1 MKRAKLNNDKI
12 TALYCRLS
20 KDDGTNNES
29 MSISTQK
36 TMLKDY
42 AKRNGFLN
50 CQFYVDD
57 GYSGT
62 NYDRPAFR
70 QLIEDIQDG
79 EVSTLITKDLSRL
92 GRNYLE
98 TGTYIEVFFPNHNV
112 RYIAINDGVDSIDNA
127 QMDITPF
134 RNIINEM
141 YAKDTSRKIKSALH
155 ARRMQGKYMAT
166 TAPFGYQKDEK
177 DHNHL
182 VIDEVTA
189 PVVELIFSIAEEG
202 VGLHTICNRL
212 RKAKVLK
219 PSFYKKELF
228 ERFMDEEK
236 MYDWD
241 TAYVSQILHN
251 PVYAGNLTVADKP
264 TKTMHFRKRQYIPFA
279 EREVIYGTHEPI
291 IEQNRWNNV
300 QKILQSR
307 PPVIGESSSG
317 YDNIFRGVI
326 KCADCGS
333 AMLAKVEQKR
343 KRNNVLDKTFYCCT
357 KYRKFGKDGCSS
369 HNIEARTVHEVVLA
383 DIQKHAGQA
392 LTDRKAMVTDIAER
406 LNLQMSADREQQ
418 KKELRQCK
426 QRVSEIENLYAK
438 LYEDL
443 TRELITE
450 KRFQMLSARYDSEQE
465 ELTAKIKELEKSAI
479 ADKEQLSSIE
489 HFAEQISG
497 YAGITE
503 LNFKIINQLI
513 EKILV
518 SEPVEIDGQKIQR
531 LTIHYKFIGAK
542 EAIFKLTNL
551 QKNSIL
557 IKPCSRGVSGALYP
571 QSAPVGVMLYRGP
584 ASA

>member
-264 TKTMHFRKRQYIPFA
+264 TKTMRSKKRQYIPYA
-279 EREVIYGTHEPI
+279 EREIIYGTHEPI

-357 KYRKFGKDGCSS
+357 KYRKFGKEGCSS
-369 HNIEARTVHEVVLA
+369 HTIEARTVHEVVLA

-392 LTDRKAMVTDIAER
+392 LTDRKAMVTEIAER

-443 TRELITE
+443 TRELLTE

-489 HFAEQISG
+489 QFAEQISG

-518 SEPVEIDGQKIQR
+518 SEPVEVDGQKIQR
-531 LTIHYKFIGAK
+531 LTIHYKFIGAL
-542 EAIFKLTNL
+542 ETLE
-551 QKNSIL
+551 
-557 IKPCSRGVSGALYP
+557 
-571 QSAPVGVMLYRGP
+571 
-584 ASA
+584 

>member
-141 YAKDTSRKIKSALH
+141 YSKDTSRKIKSALH
-155 ARRMQGKYMAT
+155 ARKIQGKYMAT
-166 TAPFGYQKDEK
+166 TAPFSYKKDES

-212 RKAKVLK
+212 RKAKVIK
-219 PSFYKKELF
+219 PSFHKKEMF
-228 ERFMDEEK
+228 ERYIDEEK

-241 TAYVSQILHN
+241 TAYVSKILHD
-251 PVYAGNLTVADKP
+251 PVYAGNLTVAERP
-264 TKTMHFRKRQYIPFA
+264 TKTMRSKKRQYIPYA

-317 YDNIFRGVI
+317 YDNIFRGII

-357 KYRKFGKDGCSS
+357 KYRKFGKEGCSS
-369 HNIEARTVHEVVLA
+369 HTIEARTVHEVVLA

-392 LTDRKAMVTDIAER
+392 LTDRKAMVTEIAER

-443 TRELITE
+443 TRELLTE

-489 HFAEQISG
+489 QFAEQISG

-518 SEPVEIDGQKIQR
+518 SEPVEVDGQKIQR
-531 LTIHYKFIGAK
+531 LTIHYKFIGAL
-542 EAIFKLTNL
+542 ETLE
-551 QKNSIL
+551 
-557 IKPCSRGVSGALYP
+557 
-571 QSAPVGVMLYRGP
+571 
-584 ASA
+584 

>member
-155 ARRMQGKYMAT
+155 ARKMQGKYMAT

-189 PVVELIFSIAEEG
+189 PIVELIFSIAEEG

-212 RKAKVLK
+212 RKAKVIK
-219 PSFYKKELF
+219 PSFYKKEMF
-228 ERFMDEEK
+228 ERYTDEEK

-241 TAYVSQILHN
+241 TAYVSKILHD
-251 PVYAGNLTVADKP
+251 PVYAGNLTVAERP
-264 TKTMHFRKRQYIPFA
+264 TKTMRSKKRQYIPYA

-291 IEQNRWNNV
+291 IEQSRWNTV
-300 QKILQSR
+300 QKILESR

-317 YDNIFRGVI
+317 YDNIFRGII

-357 KYRKFGKDGCSS
+357 KYRKFGKEGCSS
-369 HNIEARTVHEVVLA
+369 HTIEARTVHEVVLA

-392 LTDRKAMVTDIAER
+392 LADRKAMVTEIAER
-406 LNLQMSADREQQ
+406 LNLQLSADKEQQ

-450 KRFQMLSARYDSEQE
+450 KRFQMLSARFDSEQE

-489 HFAEQISG
+489 QFAEQISG

-518 SEPVEIDGQKIQR
+518 SEPVEVDGQKIQR
-531 LTIHYKFIGAK
+531 LTIHYKFIGAL
-542 EAIFKLTNL
+542 ETLE
-551 QKNSIL
+551 
-557 IKPCSRGVSGALYP
+557 
-571 QSAPVGVMLYRGP
+571 
-584 ASA
+584 

>member
-155 ARRMQGKYMAT
+155 ARKMQGKYMAT

-264 TKTMHFRKRQYIPFA
+264 TKTIRSKKRQYIPFA

-317 YDNIFRGVI
+317 YDNIFRGII

-357 KYRKFGKDGCSS
+357 KYRKFGKEGCSS
-369 HNIEARTVHEVVLA
+369 HTIEARTVHEVVLA

-392 LTDRKAMVTDIAER
+392 LTDRKAMVTEIAER

-443 TRELITE
+443 TRELLTE

-489 HFAEQISG
+489 QFAEQISG

-531 LTIHYKFIGAK
+531 LTIHYKFIGAL
-542 EAIFKLTNL
+542 ETLE
-551 QKNSIL
+551 
-557 IKPCSRGVSGALYP
+557 
-571 QSAPVGVMLYRGP
+571 
-584 ASA
+584 

>member
-264 TKTMHFRKRQYIPFA
+264 TKTMRSKKRQYIPFA

-317 YDNIFRGVI
+317 YDNIFRGII

-357 KYRKFGKDGCSS
+357 KYRKFGKEGCSS

-392 LTDRKAMVTDIAER
+392 LADRKAMVTEIAER
-406 LNLQMSADREQQ
+406 LNLQLSADREQQ

-443 TRELITE
+443 TRELLTE

-479 ADKEQLSSIE
+479 ADREQLSSIE
-489 HFAEQISG
+489 QFAEQISG

-518 SEPVEIDGQKIQR
+518 SEPVEVDGQKIQR
-531 LTIHYKFIGAK
+531 LTIHYKFIGAL
-542 EAIFKLTNL
+542 ETLE
-551 QKNSIL
+551 
-557 IKPCSRGVSGALYP
+557 
-571 QSAPVGVMLYRGP
+571 
-584 ASA
+584 

>member
-264 TKTMHFRKRQYIPFA
+264 TKTMRSKKRQYIPFA

-317 YDNIFRGVI
+317 YDNIFRGII

-343 KRNNVLDKTFYCCT
+343 KRNNVIDKTFYCCT
-357 KYRKFGKDGCSS
+357 KYRKFGKEGCSS

-383 DIQKHAGQA
+383 DIQRHAQQA

-406 LNLQMSADREQQ
+406 LNLQLSADKEQQ

-438 LYEDL
+438 LYEDM

-465 ELTAKIKELEKSAI
+465 ELSARIKELEKSAI
-479 ADKEQLSSIE
+479 EDREQLSSIE
-489 HFAEQISG
+489 QFAEQISG

-518 SEPVEIDGQKIQR
+518 SEPVEVDGQKIQR
-531 LTIHYKFIGAK
+531 LTIHYKFIGAL
-542 EAIFKLTNL
+542 ETLE
-551 QKNSIL
+551 
-557 IKPCSRGVSGALYP
+557 
-571 QSAPVGVMLYRGP
+571 
-584 ASA
+584 

>member
-1 MKRAKLNNDKI
+1 MKMAKLNNDKI

-264 TKTMHFRKRQYIPFA
+264 TKTMRSKKRQYIPFA

-317 YDNIFRGVI
+317 YDNIFRGII

-357 KYRKFGKDGCSS
+357 KYRKYGKEGCSS

-406 LNLQMSADREQQ
+406 LNLQLSADKEQQ

-465 ELTAKIKELEKSAI
+465 ELTARIKELEKSAI

-518 SEPVEIDGQKIQR
+518 SEPVEVDGQKIQR
-531 LTIHYKFIGAK
+531 LTIHYKFIGAL
-542 EAIFKLTNL
+542 ETLE
-551 QKNSIL
+551 
-557 IKPCSRGVSGALYP
+557 
-571 QSAPVGVMLYRGP
+571 
-584 ASA
+584 

>member
-20 KDDGTNNES
+20 KDNGTNNER

-155 ARRMQGKYMAT
+155 ARKMQGKYMAT

-202 VGLHTICNRL
+202 MGLHTICNRL
-212 RKAKVLK
+212 RKAKVIK
-219 PSFYKKELF
+219 PSFHKKEMF
-228 ERFMDEEK
+228 ERYIDEEK

-241 TAYVSQILHN
+241 TAYVSKILHD
-251 PVYAGNLTVADKP
+251 PVYAGNLTVAERP
-264 TKTMHFRKRQYIPFA
+264 TKTMRSKKRQYIPYA

-291 IEQNRWNNV
+291 IEQSRWNTV
-300 QKILQSR
+300 QKILESR

-317 YDNIFRGVI
+317 YDNIFRGII

-343 KRNNVLDKTFYCCT
+343 KRNNVLDKTFYCCI
-357 KYRKFGKDGCSS
+357 KYRKFGKEGCSS
-369 HNIEARTVHEVVLA
+369 HTIEARTVHEVVLA

-392 LTDRKAMVTDIAER
+392 LADRKAMVTEIAER

-450 KRFQMLSARYDSEQE
+450 KRFQMLSARFDSEQE

-518 SEPVEIDGQKIQR
+518 SEPVEVDGQKIQR
-531 LTIHYKFIGAK
+531 LTIHYKFIGAL
-542 EAIFKLTNL
+542 ETLE
-551 QKNSIL
+551 
-557 IKPCSRGVSGALYP
+557 
-571 QSAPVGVMLYRGP
+571 
-584 ASA
+584 

>member
-264 TKTMHFRKRQYIPFA
+264 TKTMRSKKRQYIPYA
-279 EREVIYGTHEPI
+279 EREIIYGTHEPI

-317 YDNIFRGVI
+317 YDNIFRGII

-357 KYRKFGKDGCSS
+357 KYRKFGKEGCSS
-369 HNIEARTVHEVVLA
+369 HTIEARTVHEVVLA

-392 LTDRKAMVTDIAER
+392 LTDRKAMVTEIAER
-406 LNLQMSADREQQ
+406 LNLQLSADKEQQ

-443 TRELITE
+443 TRELLTE

-489 HFAEQISG
+489 QFAEQISD
-497 YAGITE
+497 YAGITK

-518 SEPVEIDGQKIQR
+518 SEPVEVDGQKIQR
-531 LTIHYKFIGAK
+531 LTIHYKFIGAL
-542 EAIFKLTNL
+542 ETLE
-551 QKNSIL
+551 
-557 IKPCSRGVSGALYP
+557 
-571 QSAPVGVMLYRGP
+571 
-584 ASA
+584 

>member
-70 QLIEDIQDG
+70 QLIGDIQDG

-212 RKAKVLK
+212 RKAKVIK
-219 PSFYKKELF
+219 PSFYKKE
-228 ERFMDEEK
+228 
-236 MYDWD
+236 
-241 TAYVSQILHN
+241 
-251 PVYAGNLTVADKP
+251 
-264 TKTMHFRKRQYIPFA
+264 
-279 EREVIYGTHEPI
+279 
-291 IEQNRWNNV
+291 
-300 QKILQSR
+300 
-307 PPVIGESSSG
+307 
-317 YDNIFRGVI
+317 
-326 KCADCGS
+326 
-333 AMLAKVEQKR
+333 MLAKVEQKR

-357 KYRKFGKDGCSS
+357 KYRKFGKEGCSS
-369 HNIEARTVHEVVLA
+369 HTIEARTVHEVVLA

-392 LTDRKAMVTDIAER
+392 LTDRKAMVTEIAER
-406 LNLQMSADREQQ
+406 LNLQLSADREQQ

-443 TRELITE
+443 TRELLTE

-489 HFAEQISG
+489 QFAEQISG

-518 SEPVEIDGQKIQR
+518 SEPVEVDGQKIQR
-531 LTIHYKFIGAK
+531 LTIHYKFIGAL
-542 EAIFKLTNL
+542 ETLE
-551 QKNSIL
+551 
-557 IKPCSRGVSGALYP
+557 
-571 QSAPVGVMLYRGP
+571 
-584 ASA
+584 

>member
-155 ARRMQGKYMAT
+155 ARKMQGKYMAT

-212 RKAKVLK
+212 RKAKVIK
-219 PSFYKKELF
+219 PSFYKKEMF
-228 ERFMDEEK
+228 ERYTDEEK

-241 TAYVSQILHN
+241 TAYVSKILHD
-251 PVYAGNLTVADKP
+251 PVYAGNLTVAERP
-264 TKTMHFRKRQYIPFA
+264 TKTMRSKKRQYIPYA

-300 QKILQSR
+300 QKILESR

-357 KYRKFGKDGCSS
+357 KYRKFGKEGCSS
-369 HNIEARTVHEVVLA
+369 HTIEARTVHEVVLA

-392 LTDRKAMVTDIAER
+392 LTDRKAMVTEIAER

-443 TRELITE
+443 TRELLTE

-518 SEPVEIDGQKIQR
+518 SEPVEVDGQKIQR
-531 LTIHYKFIGAK
+531 LTIHYKFIGAL
-542 EAIFKLTNL
+542 ETLE
-551 QKNSIL
+551 
-557 IKPCSRGVSGALYP
+557 
-571 QSAPVGVMLYRGP
+571 
-584 ASA
+584 

>member
-264 TKTMHFRKRQYIPFA
+264 TKTMRSKKRQYIPYA
-279 EREVIYGTHEPI
+279 EREIIYGTHEPI

-357 KYRKFGKDGCSS
+357 KYRKFGKEGCSA
-369 HNIEARTVHEVVLA
+369 HTIEARTVHEVVLA

-392 LTDRKAMVTDIAER
+392 LTDRKAMVTEIAER

-443 TRELITE
+443 TRELLTE

-489 HFAEQISG
+489 QFAEQISG

-518 SEPVEIDGQKIQR
+518 SEPVEVDGQKIQR
-531 LTIHYKFIGAK
+531 LTIHYKFIGAL
-542 EAIFKLTNL
+542 ETLE
-551 QKNSIL
+551 
-557 IKPCSRGVSGALYP
+557 
-571 QSAPVGVMLYRGP
+571 
-584 ASA
+584 

>member
-62 NYDRPAFR
+62 NYYRPAFR

-212 RKAKVLK
+212 RKAKVIK
-219 PSFYKKELF
+219 PSFYKKEMF
-228 ERFMDEEK
+228 ERYTDEEK

-241 TAYVSQILHN
+241 TAYVSKILHD
-251 PVYAGNLTVADKP
+251 PVYAGNLTVAERP
-264 TKTMHFRKRQYIPFA
+264 TKTMRSKKRQYIPYA

-291 IEQNRWNNV
+291 IEQSRWNTV
-300 QKILQSR
+300 QKILESR

-357 KYRKFGKDGCSS
+357 KYRKFGKEGCSS
-369 HNIEARTVHEVVLA
+369 HTIEARTVHEVVLA

-392 LTDRKAMVTDIAER
+392 LADRKAMVTEIAER
-406 LNLQMSADREQQ
+406 LNLQLSADKEQQ

-450 KRFQMLSARYDSEQE
+450 KRFQMLSARFDSEQE

-489 HFAEQISG
+489 QFAEQISG

-518 SEPVEIDGQKIQR
+518 SEPVEVDGQKIQR
-531 LTIHYKFIGAK
+531 LTIHYKFIGAL
-542 EAIFKLTNL
+542 ETLE
-551 QKNSIL
+551 
-557 IKPCSRGVSGALYP
+557 
-571 QSAPVGVMLYRGP
+571 
-584 ASA
+584 

>member
-155 ARRMQGKYMAT
+155 ARKMQGKYMAT

-212 RKAKVLK
+212 RKAKVIK
-219 PSFYKKELF
+219 PSFYKKEMF
-228 ERFMDEEK
+228 ERYTDEEK

-241 TAYVSQILHN
+241 TAYVSKILHD
-251 PVYAGNLTVADKP
+251 PVYAGNLTVAERP
-264 TKTMHFRKRQYIPFA
+264 TKTMRSKKRQYIPYA

-291 IEQNRWNNV
+291 IEQSRWNTV
-300 QKILQSR
+300 QKILESR

-357 KYRKFGKDGCSS
+357 KYRKFGKEGCSS
-369 HNIEARTVHEVVLA
+369 HTIEARTVHEVVLA

-392 LTDRKAMVTDIAER
+392 LTDRKAMVTEIAER

-443 TRELITE
+443 TRELLTE

-489 HFAEQISG
+489 QFAEQISG

-518 SEPVEIDGQKIQR
+518 SEPVEVDGQKIQR
-531 LTIHYKFIGAK
+531 LTIHYKFIGAL
-542 EAIFKLTNL
+542 ETLE
-551 QKNSIL
+551 
-557 IKPCSRGVSGALYP
+557 
-571 QSAPVGVMLYRGP
+571 
-584 ASA
+584 

>member
-79 EVSTLITKDLSRL
+79 EASTLITKDLSRL

-112 RYIAINDGVDSIDNA
+112 RYIAVNDGVDSIDNA

-141 YAKDTSRKIKSALH
+141 YAKDTSWKIKSALH

-228 ERFMDEEK
+228 ERFMDEGK

-264 TKTMHFRKRQYIPFA
+264 TKTMRSKKRQYIPFA

-317 YDNIFRGVI
+317 YDNIFRGII

-357 KYRKFGKDGCSS
+357 KYRKFGKEGCSS
-369 HNIEARTVHEVVLA
+369 HTIEARTVHEVVLA

-392 LTDRKAMVTDIAER
+392 LADRKAMVTEIAER
-406 LNLQMSADREQQ
+406 LNLQLSADREQQ

-443 TRELITE
+443 TRELLTE

-479 ADKEQLSSIE
+479 ADREQLSSIE
-489 HFAEQISG
+489 QFAEQISG

-518 SEPVEIDGQKIQR
+518 SEPVEVDGQKIQR
-531 LTIHYKFIGAK
+531 LTIHYKFIGAL
-542 EAIFKLTNL
+542 ETLE
-551 QKNSIL
+551 
-557 IKPCSRGVSGALYP
+557 
-571 QSAPVGVMLYRGP
+571 
-584 ASA
+584 

>member
-155 ARRMQGKYMAT
+155 ARKMQGKYMAT

-212 RKAKVLK
+212 RKAKVIK
-219 PSFYKKELF
+219 PSFYKKEMF
-228 ERFMDEEK
+228 ERYTDEEK

-241 TAYVSQILHN
+241 TAYVSKILHD
-251 PVYAGNLTVADKP
+251 PVYAGNLTVAERP
-264 TKTMHFRKRQYIPFA
+264 TKTMRSKKRQYIPYA

-291 IEQNRWNNV
+291 IEQNRWNTV
-300 QKILQSR
+300 QKILESR

-317 YDNIFRGVI
+317 YDNIFRGII

-357 KYRKFGKDGCSS
+357 KYRKFGKEGCSS
-369 HNIEARTVHEVVLA
+369 HTIEARTVHEVVLA

-392 LTDRKAMVTDIAER
+392 LADRKAMVTEIAER
-406 LNLQMSADREQQ
+406 LNLQLSADKEQQ

-450 KRFQMLSARYDSEQE
+450 KRFQMLSARFDSEQE

-518 SEPVEIDGQKIQR
+518 SEPVEVDGQKIQR
-531 LTIHYKFIGAK
+531 LTIHYKFIGAL
-542 EAIFKLTNL
+542 ETLE
-551 QKNSIL
+551 
-557 IKPCSRGVSGALYP
+557 
-571 QSAPVGVMLYRGP
+571 
-584 ASA
+584 

>member
-264 TKTMHFRKRQYIPFA
+264 TKTMRSKKRQYIPFA

-392 LTDRKAMVTDIAER
+392 LTDRKAMVTEIAER
-406 LNLQMSADREQQ
+406 LNLQLSADKEQQ

-489 HFAEQISG
+489 QFAEQISG

-518 SEPVEIDGQKIQR
+518 SEPVEVDGQKIQR
-531 LTIHYKFIGAK
+531 LTIHYKFIGAL
-542 EAIFKLTNL
+542 ETLE
-551 QKNSIL
+551 
-557 IKPCSRGVSGALYP
+557 
-571 QSAPVGVMLYRGP
+571 
-584 ASA
+584 

>member
-155 ARRMQGKYMAT
+155 ARKMQGKYMAT

-212 RKAKVLK
+212 RKAKVIK
-219 PSFYKKELF
+219 PSFYKKE
-228 ERFMDEEK
+228 
-236 MYDWD
+236 
-241 TAYVSQILHN
+241 
-251 PVYAGNLTVADKP
+251 
-264 TKTMHFRKRQYIPFA
+264 
-279 EREVIYGTHEPI
+279 
-291 IEQNRWNNV
+291 
-300 QKILQSR
+300 
-307 PPVIGESSSG
+307 
-317 YDNIFRGVI
+317 
-326 KCADCGS
+326 
-333 AMLAKVEQKR
+333 MLAKVEQKR

-357 KYRKFGKDGCSS
+357 KYRKFGKEGCSS
-369 HNIEARTVHEVVLA
+369 HTIEARTVHEVVLA

-392 LTDRKAMVTDIAER
+392 LTDRKAMVTEIAER
-406 LNLQMSADREQQ
+406 LNLQLSADREQQ
-418 KKELRQCK
+418 KKELRQYK

-443 TRELITE
+443 TRELLTE

-489 HFAEQISG
+489 QFAEQISG

-518 SEPVEIDGQKIQR
+518 SEPVEVDGQKIQR
-531 LTIHYKFIGAK
+531 LT
-542 EAIFKLTNL
+542 
-551 QKNSIL
+551 SIT
-557 IKPCSRGVSGALYP
+557 SS
-571 QSAPVGVMLYRGP
+571 
-584 ASA
+584 

>member
-1 MKRAKLNNDKI
+1 MKKAKLNNDKI

-112 RYIAINDGVDSIDNA
+112 HYIAINEGVDSIDNA

-134 RNIINEM
+134 RNIINKM

-155 ARRMQGKYMAT
+155 ARRMQGKYMAA

-212 RKAKVLK
+212 RKAKVIK
-219 PSFYKKELF
+219 PSFYKREMF
-228 ERFMDEEK
+228 ERYTDEEK

-241 TAYVSQILHN
+241 TAYVSKILHD
-251 PVYAGNLTVADKP
+251 PVYAGNLTVAERP
-264 TKTMHFRKRQYIPFA
+264 TKTMRSKKRQYIPYA

-291 IEQNRWNNV
+291 IEQSRWNTV
-300 QKILQSR
+300 QKILESR

-317 YDNIFRGVI
+317 YDNIFRGII

-357 KYRKFGKDGCSS
+357 KYRKFGKEGCSA
-369 HNIEARTVHEVVLA
+369 HTIEARTVHEVVLA

-392 LTDRKAMVTDIAER
+392 LTDRKAMVTEIAER
-406 LNLQMSADREQQ
+406 LNLQLSADKEQQ

-443 TRELITE
+443 TRELLTE
-450 KRFQMLSARYDSEQE
+450 KRFQMLSARFDSEQE

-489 HFAEQISG
+489 QFAEQISG

-513 EKILV
+513 EKFLV
-518 SEPVEIDGQKIQR
+518 SEPVEVDGQKTQR
-531 LTIHYKFIGAK
+531 LTIHYKFIGAL
-542 EAIFKLTNL
+542 ETLE
-551 QKNSIL
+551 
-557 IKPCSRGVSGALYP
+557 
-571 QSAPVGVMLYRGP
+571 
-584 ASA
+584 

>member
-112 RYIAINDGVDSIDNA
+112 RYIAINDGVDSINNA

-264 TKTMHFRKRQYIPFA
+264 TKTMRSKKRQYIPFA

-291 IEQNRWNNV
+291 IEQNRWNTI
-300 QKILQSR
+300 QKILESR

-317 YDNIFRGVI
+317 YDNIFRGII

-357 KYRKFGKDGCSS
+357 KYRKFGKEGCSS
-369 HNIEARTVHEVVLA
+369 HTIEARTVHEVVLA

-392 LTDRKAMVTDIAER
+392 LTDRKAMVTEIAER
-406 LNLQMSADREQQ
+406 LNLQLSADKEQQ

-443 TRELITE
+443 TRELLTE

-479 ADKEQLSSIE
+479 ADREQLSSIE
-489 HFAEQISG
+489 QFAEQISG

-518 SEPVEIDGQKIQR
+518 SEPVEVDGQKIQR
-531 LTIHYKFIGAK
+531 LTIHYKFIGAL
-542 EAIFKLTNL
+542 ETLE
-551 QKNSIL
+551 
-557 IKPCSRGVSGALYP
+557 
-571 QSAPVGVMLYRGP
+571 
-584 ASA
+584 

>member
-20 KDDGTNNES
+20 KDDGTNNDS

-264 TKTMHFRKRQYIPFA
+264 TKTMRSKKRQYIPYA
-279 EREVIYGTHEPI
+279 EREIIYGTHEPI

-357 KYRKFGKDGCSS
+357 KYRKFGKEGCSA
-369 HNIEARTVHEVVLA
+369 HTIEARTVHEVVLA

-392 LTDRKAMVTDIAER
+392 LTDRKAMVMEIAER
-406 LNLQMSADREQQ
+406 LNLQLSADREQQ

-497 YAGITE
+497 YAGIAE

-531 LTIHYKFIGAK
+531 LTIHYKFIGAL
-542 EAIFKLTNL
+542 ETLE
-551 QKNSIL
+551 
-557 IKPCSRGVSGALYP
+557 
-571 QSAPVGVMLYRGP
+571 
-584 ASA
+584 

>member
-1 MKRAKLNNDKI
+1 MKKAKLNNDKI

-212 RKAKVLK
+212 RKAKVIK
-219 PSFYKKELF
+219 PSFYKKEMF
-228 ERFMDEEK
+228 ERYTDEEK

-241 TAYVSQILHN
+241 TAYVSKILHD
-251 PVYAGNLTVADKP
+251 PVYAGNLTVAERP
-264 TKTMHFRKRQYIPFA
+264 TKTMRSKKRQYIPYA

-291 IEQNRWNNV
+291 IEQSRWNTV
-300 QKILQSR
+300 QKILESR

-317 YDNIFRGVI
+317 YDNIFRGII

-357 KYRKFGKDGCSS
+357 KYRKFGKEGCSA
-369 HNIEARTVHEVVLA
+369 HTIEARTVHEVVLA

-392 LTDRKAMVTDIAER
+392 LTDRKAMVTEIAER
-406 LNLQMSADREQQ
+406 LNLQLSADKEQQ

-450 KRFQMLSARYDSEQE
+450 KRFQMLSARFDSEQE

-489 HFAEQISG
+489 QFAEQISG

-513 EKILV
+513 EKFLV
-518 SEPVEIDGQKIQR
+518 SEPVEVDGQKTQR
-531 LTIHYKFIGAK
+531 LTIHYKFIGAL
-542 EAIFKLTNL
+542 ETLE
-551 QKNSIL
+551 
-557 IKPCSRGVSGALYP
+557 
-571 QSAPVGVMLYRGP
+571 
-584 ASA
+584 

>member
-155 ARRMQGKYMAT
+155 ARKMQGKYMAT

-264 TKTMHFRKRQYIPFA
+264 TKTMRSKKRQYIPFA

-300 QKILQSR
+300 QKILESR

-357 KYRKFGKDGCSS
+357 KYRKFGKEGCSS
-369 HNIEARTVHEVVLA
+369 HTIEARTVHEVVLA

-392 LTDRKAMVTDIAER
+392 LTDRKAMVTEIAER
-406 LNLQMSADREQQ
+406 LNLQLSADREQQ

-450 KRFQMLSARYDSEQE
+450 KRFQMLSARFDSEQE

-489 HFAEQISG
+489 QFAEQISG

-518 SEPVEIDGQKIQR
+518 SEPVEVDGQKIQR
-531 LTIHYKFIGAK
+531 LTIHYKFIGAL
-542 EAIFKLTNL
+542 ETLE
-551 QKNSIL
+551 
-557 IKPCSRGVSGALYP
+557 
-571 QSAPVGVMLYRGP
+571 
-584 ASA
+584 

>member
-189 PVVELIFSIAEEG
+189 PIVELIFSIAEEG

-212 RKAKVLK
+212 RKAKVIK
-219 PSFYKKELF
+219 PSFYKKEMF
-228 ERFMDEEK
+228 ERYTDEEK

-241 TAYVSQILHN
+241 TAYVSKILHD
-251 PVYAGNLTVADKP
+251 PVYAGNLTVAERP
-264 TKTMHFRKRQYIPFA
+264 TKTMRSKKRQYIPYA

-291 IEQNRWNNV
+291 IEQSRWNTV
-300 QKILQSR
+300 QKILESR

-357 KYRKFGKDGCSS
+357 KYRKFGKEGCSS
-369 HNIEARTVHEVVLA
+369 HTIEARTVHEVVLA

-392 LTDRKAMVTDIAER
+392 LADRKAMVTEIAER
-406 LNLQMSADREQQ
+406 LNLQLSADKEQQ

-450 KRFQMLSARYDSEQE
+450 KRFQMLSARFDSEQE
-465 ELTAKIKELEKSAI
+465 ELTARIKELEKSAI

-489 HFAEQISG
+489 QFAEQISG

-518 SEPVEIDGQKIQR
+518 SEPVEVDGQKIQR
-531 LTIHYKFIGAK
+531 LTIHYKFIGAL
-542 EAIFKLTNL
+542 ETLE
-551 QKNSIL
+551 
-557 IKPCSRGVSGALYP
+557 
-571 QSAPVGVMLYRGP
+571 
-584 ASA
+584 

>member
-264 TKTMHFRKRQYIPFA
+264 TKTMRSKKRQYIPYA
-279 EREVIYGTHEPI
+279 EREIIYGTHEPI

-317 YDNIFRGVI
+317 YDNIFRGII

-357 KYRKFGKDGCSS
+357 KYRKFGKEGCSS
-369 HNIEARTVHEVVLA
+369 HTIEARTVHEVVLA

-392 LTDRKAMVTDIAER
+392 LTDRKTMVTDIAER

-443 TRELITE
+443 TRELLTE

-489 HFAEQISG
+489 QFAEQISG

-518 SEPVEIDGQKIQR
+518 SEPVEVDGQKIQR
-531 LTIHYKFIGAK
+531 LTIHYKFIGVL
-542 EAIFKLTNL
+542 ETLE
-551 QKNSIL
+551 
-557 IKPCSRGVSGALYP
+557 
-571 QSAPVGVMLYRGP
+571 
-584 ASA
+584 

>member
-189 PVVELIFSIAEEG
+189 PIVELIFSIAEEG

-212 RKAKVLK
+212 RKAKVIK
-219 PSFYKKELF
+219 PSFYKKEMF
-228 ERFMDEEK
+228 ERYTDEEK

-241 TAYVSQILHN
+241 TAYVSKILHD
-251 PVYAGNLTVADKP
+251 PVYAGNLTVAERP
-264 TKTMHFRKRQYIPFA
+264 TKTMRSKKRQYIPYA

-291 IEQNRWNNV
+291 IEQSRWNTV
-300 QKILQSR
+300 QKILESR

-357 KYRKFGKDGCSS
+357 KYRKFGKEGCSS
-369 HNIEARTVHEVVLA
+369 HTIEARTVHEVVLA

-392 LTDRKAMVTDIAER
+392 LTDRKAMVTEIAER

-443 TRELITE
+443 TRELLTE

-489 HFAEQISG
+489 QFAEQISG

-518 SEPVEIDGQKIQR
+518 SEPVEVDGQKIQR
-531 LTIHYKFIGAK
+531 LTIHYKFIGAL
-542 EAIFKLTNL
+542 ETLE
-551 QKNSIL
+551 
-557 IKPCSRGVSGALYP
+557 
-571 QSAPVGVMLYRGP
+571 
-584 ASA
+584 

>member
-1 MKRAKLNNDKI
+1 MQRAKLNNDKI
-12 TALYCRLS
+12 TVLYCRLS

-212 RKAKVLK
+212 RKAKVIK
-219 PSFYKKELF
+219 PSFYKKEMF
-228 ERFMDEEK
+228 ERYTDEEK

-241 TAYVSQILHN
+241 TAYVSKILHD
-251 PVYAGNLTVADKP
+251 PVYAGNLTVAERL
-264 TKTMHFRKRQYIPFA
+264 TKTMRSKKRQYIPYA

-291 IEQNRWNNV
+291 IEQSRWNTV
-300 QKILQSR
+300 QKILESR

-317 YDNIFRGVI
+317 YDNIFRGII

-357 KYRKFGKDGCSS
+357 KYRKFGKEGCSS
-369 HNIEARTVHEVVLA
+369 HTIEARTVHEVVLA

-392 LTDRKAMVTDIAER
+392 LTDRKAMVTEIAER
-406 LNLQMSADREQQ
+406 LNLQLSADKEQQ

-450 KRFQMLSARYDSEQE
+450 KRFQMLSARFDSEQE

-489 HFAEQISG
+489 QFAEQISG

-518 SEPVEIDGQKIQR
+518 SEPVEVDGQKIQR
-531 LTIHYKFIGAK
+531 LTIHYKFIGAL
-542 EAIFKLTNL
+542 ETLE
-551 QKNSIL
+551 
-557 IKPCSRGVSGALYP
+557 
-571 QSAPVGVMLYRGP
+571 
-584 ASA
+584 

>member
-189 PVVELIFSIAEEG
+189 PIVELIFSIAEEG

-212 RKAKVLK
+212 RKAKVIK
-219 PSFYKKELF
+219 PSFYKKEMF
-228 ERFMDEEK
+228 ERYTDEEK

-241 TAYVSQILHN
+241 TAYVSKILHD
-251 PVYAGNLTVADKP
+251 PVYAGNLTVAERP
-264 TKTMHFRKRQYIPFA
+264 TKTMRSKKRQYIPYA

-300 QKILQSR
+300 QKILESR

-317 YDNIFRGVI
+317 YDNIFRGII

-357 KYRKFGKDGCSS
+357 KYRKFGKEGCSS
-369 HNIEARTVHEVVLA
+369 HTIEARTVHEVVLA

-392 LTDRKAMVTDIAER
+392 LTDRKAMVTEIAER
-406 LNLQMSADREQQ
+406 LNLQLSADKEQQ

-450 KRFQMLSARYDSEQE
+450 KRFQMLSARFDSEQE

-518 SEPVEIDGQKIQR
+518 SEPVEVDGQKIQR
-531 LTIHYKFIGAK
+531 LTIHYKFIGAL
-542 EAIFKLTNL
+542 ETLE
-551 QKNSIL
+551 
-557 IKPCSRGVSGALYP
+557 
-571 QSAPVGVMLYRGP
+571 
-584 ASA
+584 

>member
-264 TKTMHFRKRQYIPFA
+264 TKTMRSKKRQYIPYA
-279 EREVIYGTHEPI
+279 EREIIYGTHELI

-357 KYRKFGKDGCSS
+357 KYRKFGKEGCSA
-369 HNIEARTVHEVVLA
+369 HTIEARTVHEVVLA

-392 LTDRKAMVTDIAER
+392 LTDRKAMVMEIAER
-406 LNLQMSADREQQ
+406 LNLQLSADREQQ

-497 YAGITE
+497 YAGIAE

-531 LTIHYKFIGAK
+531 LTIHYKFIGAL
-542 EAIFKLTNL
+542 ETLE
-551 QKNSIL
+551 
-557 IKPCSRGVSGALYP
+557 
-571 QSAPVGVMLYRGP
+571 
-584 ASA
+584 

>member
-155 ARRMQGKYMAT
+155 ARKMQGKYMAT

-212 RKAKVLK
+212 RKAKVIK
-219 PSFYKKELF
+219 PSFYKKEMF
-228 ERFMDEEK
+228 ERYTDEEK

-241 TAYVSQILHN
+241 TAYVSKILHD
-251 PVYAGNLTVADKP
+251 PVYAGNLTVAERP
-264 TKTMHFRKRQYIPFA
+264 TKTMRSKKRQYIPYA

-291 IEQNRWNNV
+291 IEQNRWNTI
-300 QKILQSR
+300 QKILESR

-317 YDNIFRGVI
+317 YDNIFRGII

-333 AMLAKVEQKR
+333 AMLVKVEQKR

-357 KYRKFGKDGCSS
+357 KYRKFGKEGCSS
-369 HNIEARTVHEVVLA
+369 HTIEARTVHEVVLA

-443 TRELITE
+443 TRELLTE
-450 KRFQMLSARYDSEQE
+450 KRFQMLSARFDSEQE

-489 HFAEQISG
+489 QFAEQISG

-518 SEPVEIDGQKIQR
+518 SEPVEVDGQKIQR
-531 LTIHYKFIGAK
+531 LTIHYKFIGAL
-542 EAIFKLTNL
+542 ETLE
-551 QKNSIL
+551 
-557 IKPCSRGVSGALYP
+557 
-571 QSAPVGVMLYRGP
+571 
-584 ASA
+584 

>member
-155 ARRMQGKYMAT
+155 ARKMQGKYMAT

-264 TKTMHFRKRQYIPFA
+264 TKTMRSKKRQYIPYA

-291 IEQNRWNNV
+291 IEQSRWNTV
-300 QKILQSR
+300 QKILESR

-357 KYRKFGKDGCSS
+357 KYRKFGKEGCSS
-369 HNIEARTVHEVVLA
+369 HTIEARTVHEVVLA

-392 LTDRKAMVTDIAER
+392 LTDRKAMVTEIAER

-443 TRELITE
+443 TRELLTE

-489 HFAEQISG
+489 QFAEQISG

-518 SEPVEIDGQKIQR
+518 SEPVEVDGQKIQR
-531 LTIHYKFIGAK
+531 LTIHYKFIGAL
-542 EAIFKLTNL
+542 ETLE
-551 QKNSIL
+551 
-557 IKPCSRGVSGALYP
+557 
-571 QSAPVGVMLYRGP
+571 
-584 ASA
+584 

>member
-264 TKTMHFRKRQYIPFA
+264 TKTMRSKKRQYIPFA

-357 KYRKFGKDGCSS
+357 KYRKFGKEGCSS

-392 LTDRKAMVTDIAER
+392 LTDRKAMVTEIAER

-443 TRELITE
+443 TRELLTE

-489 HFAEQISG
+489 QFAEQISG

-518 SEPVEIDGQKIQR
+518 SEPVEVDGQKIQR
-531 LTIHYKFIGAK
+531 LTIHYKFIGAL
-542 EAIFKLTNL
+542 ETLE
-551 QKNSIL
+551 
-557 IKPCSRGVSGALYP
+557 
-571 QSAPVGVMLYRGP
+571 
-584 ASA
+584 

>member
-1 MKRAKLNNDKI
+1 
-12 TALYCRLS
+12 
-20 KDDGTNNES
+20 
-29 MSISTQK
+29 
-36 TMLKDY
+36 
-42 AKRNGFLN
+42 
-50 CQFYVDD
+50 
-57 GYSGT
+57 
-62 NYDRPAFR
+62 
-70 QLIEDIQDG
+70 
-79 EVSTLITKDLSRL
+79 
-92 GRNYLE
+92 
-98 TGTYIEVFFPNHNV
+98 
-112 RYIAINDGVDSIDNA
+112 
-127 QMDITPF
+127 MDITPF

-166 TAPFGYQKDEK
+166 TAPFGYQKDKK

-212 RKAKVLK
+212 RKAKVMK

-264 TKTMHFRKRQYIPFA
+264 TKTMRSKKRQYIPYA
-279 EREVIYGTHEPI
+279 EREIIYGTHEPI

-317 YDNIFRGVI
+317 YDNIFRGII

-357 KYRKFGKDGCSS
+357 KYRKFGKEGCSS
-369 HNIEARTVHEVVLA
+369 HTIEARTVHEVVLA

-392 LTDRKAMVTDIAER
+392 LTDRKAMVTEIAER
-406 LNLQMSADREQQ
+406 LNLQLSADKEQQ

-450 KRFQMLSARYDSEQE
+450 KRFQMLSVRYDSEQE

-531 LTIHYKFIGAK
+531 LIIHYKFIGAL
-542 EAIFKLTNL
+542 ETLE
-551 QKNSIL
+551 
-557 IKPCSRGVSGALYP
+557 
-571 QSAPVGVMLYRGP
+571 
-584 ASA
+584 

>member
-98 TGTYIEVFFPNHNV
+98 TGTYIEVFFPNHDV

-212 RKAKVLK
+212 RKAKVIK
-219 PSFYKKELF
+219 PSFYKKEMF
-228 ERFMDEEK
+228 ERYTDEEK

-241 TAYVSQILHN
+241 TAYVSKILHD
-251 PVYAGNLTVADKP
+251 PVYAGNLTVAERP
-264 TKTMHFRKRQYIPFA
+264 TKTMRSKKRQYIPYA

-291 IEQNRWNNV
+291 IEQSRWNTV
-300 QKILQSR
+300 QKILESR

-357 KYRKFGKDGCSS
+357 KYRKFGKEGCSS
-369 HNIEARTVHEVVLA
+369 HTIEARTVHEVVLA

-392 LTDRKAMVTDIAER
+392 LTDRKAMVTEIAER

-450 KRFQMLSARYDSEQE
+450 KRFQMLSARFDSEQE

-518 SEPVEIDGQKIQR
+518 SEPVEVDGQKIQR
-531 LTIHYKFIGAK
+531 LTIHYKFIGAL
-542 EAIFKLTNL
+542 ETLE
-551 QKNSIL
+551 
-557 IKPCSRGVSGALYP
+557 
-571 QSAPVGVMLYRGP
+571 
-584 ASA
+584 